1 MQAEQGGGEQPPGSL
16 SSGDTE
22 AGATAVVR
30 KVKARL
36 RGDWKQLHPPPAPLV
51 DHIFTPRFISEHQ
64 WSLPEWSRAA
74 LGSLHALACP
84 HPLPQACLWDQLDKS
99 LAFLTIVC
107 MEEMDD
113 MEKNLKP
120 VSNIPRLALG
130 RETLVFPVPRQ
141 TQV

>member
-1 MQAEQGGGEQPPGSL
+1 MGTQRLGGLP
-16 SSGDTE
+16 
-22 AGATAVVR
+22 VVR

-36 RGDWKQLHPPPAPLV
+36 RRDWKQPHPPPAPLV

-64 WSLPEWSRAA
+64 WSPPEWSRAA
-74 LGSLHALACP
+74 LGPLHAPACP
-84 HPLPQACLWDQLDKS
+84 PPLPQACLWDQLDAS

-120 VSNIPRLALG
+120 VSNTPRLAPG
-130 RETLVFPVPRQ
+130 WETLVFPVPRQ